1 MNLKLA
7 FKLFFR
13 ALKDS
18 AWAQKAWDNKLC
30 KDHTKDAATH
40 LELLSLLQKS
50 GRLVDFFQED
60 ISGCTDEQVG
70 AAARHVH
77 AECRQVLEQWVTI
90 RPVLEEAEGV
100 QVQIPEGYDVSSIK
114 VVGKVKGAPPYKG
127 VVVHGGWRAHK
138 RSLPKRAGEHD
149 AELLF
154 PAEVELR

>member
-1 MNLKLA
+1 MNFRLA

-18 AWAQKAWDNKLC
+18 TWAQKVLDNKTS
-30 KDHTKDAATH
+30 KEQPKDAAAH
-40 LELLSLLQKS
+40 LELLSLLQKT
-50 GRLVDFFQED
+50 GRLIDFFQED
-60 ISGCTDEQVG
+60 ISACTDAQVG

-90 RPVLEEAEGV
+90 RPVLDEGEGV
-100 QVQIPEGYDVSSIK
+100 QVQIPEGYDVSAIK
-114 VVGKVKGAPPYKG
+114 VVGKVKGAPPYRG
-127 VVVHGGWRAHK
+127 IVVHGGWRAHK